1 MNNLALIKSEN
12 FGNVQCD
19 FWENDSGDVFMTINQ
34 LAQALEYADKSGV
47 EKIVQRN
54 EYLKQ
59 MEFSATDKLSAPD
72 GKQYV
77 TRIFTEDGIY
87 EVAMLSKQPKAKEF
101 RSWVRKILKSLR
113 KGETILVRPQSE
125 DAKLL
130 IQKQQAEAMLI
141 NARTRQA
148 KLILKMQETGN
159 LSPIAVEL
167 LGINALETL
176 TNQPINYRPETEK
189 TYTATEIAQELGV
202 SATMVGR
209 VANVN
214 NLKTPEYGITVLDK
228 SPYSNKQVVSF
239 RYNEKGRQRLRELL
253 VKQFGGE

>member
-1 MNNLALIKSEN
+1 MNLTLIKSEN

-19 FWENDSGDVFMTINQ
+19 FWQNENDNVFMTINQ

-59 MEFSATDKLSAPD
+59 GEFSVTDKLSAPD
-72 GKQYV
+72 GKLYN

-87 EVAMLSKQPKAKEF
+87 EVTMLSKQPKARMF

-113 KGETILVRPQSE
+113 KKETVLVKPQVE
-125 DAKLL
+125 DVKLQ
-130 IQKQQAEAMLI
+130 IQKQRAEAMLL

-148 KLILKMQETGN
+148 KLVWEMQKDKA

-167 LGINALETL
+167 LGINALEVIAGKSTD
-176 TNQPINYRPETEK
+176 YRPEIEK
-189 TYTATEIAQELGV
+189 TYTATEIAAEAGTT
-202 SATMVGR
+202 ANMVGR
-209 VANVN
+209 VANKN
-214 NLKTPEYGITVLDK
+214 GLKTDEYGITVLDK
-228 SPYSNKQVVSF
+228 SRHSSKQVASF
-239 RYNEKGRQRLRELL
+239 RYNEKGRAKLLELL
-253 VKQFGGE
+253 SGDAVEH